1 MSKQKSLIL
10 LKMLMGILNF
20 AILTFLAV
28 IILYTIGMVRATYT
42 ARSFLNHITYLPMN
56 PVKTVIVM
64 YVALFTLVAI
74 INLRQQSENSILNQT
89 IYILEVILC
98 GIIIC
103 CVYMEYKGIIFLV
116 IADIV
121 VLIRDKTSQK
131 VFLVIMGLIYIFA
144 DYDIIS
150 LGIKMVSFREL
161 LNVYTVRQHMLMTG
175 ILNFFSSV
183 NAIAFIAYMIIYM
196 RSQIKEK
203 ERVTILN
210 QQLAEANVQLSEM
223 NNQLKDYAAMQV
235 VYIALVTPGGTVSA
249 DVRAV
254 SYIGIPL
261 AMLALNSYGLDPA
274 STKGVAMA
282 TSFGAMV
289 GTLGT
294 VLFYGTATINLVWQ
308 HIGWR
313 AVEKGEFK
321 KLYLVDMVLPWISH
335 LICSFIPTVVMCK
348 LGVPVVETIKATLP
362 MDGLAMKT
370 LFTVGSMLPCVG
382 IAILLKQVV
391 NKVTDFVPFFVGFT
405 LAAGVGLNLVSV
417 TVVAGMFAIIHYNI
431 KMVGIRAK
439 EAALA
444 SGGSFDD
451 DDDEEEI

>member
-175 ILNFFSSV
+175 ILLSVQLLFLNFVHINHIRGESI
-183 NAIAFIAYMIIYM
+183 NIL
-196 RSQIKEK
+196 
-203 ERVTILN
+203 ILN
-210 QQLAEANVQLSEM
+210 GIVFHFQ
-223 NNQLKDYAAMQV
+223 KD
-235 VYIALVTPGGTVSA
+235 
-249 DVRAV
+249 R
-254 SYIGIPL
+254 
-261 AMLALNSYGLDPA
+261 
-274 STKGVAMA
+274 
-282 TSFGAMV
+282 MV
-289 GTLGT
+289 
-294 VLFYGTATINLVWQ
+294 
-308 HIGWR
+308 
-313 AVEKGEFK
+313 K
-321 KLYLVDMVLPWISH
+321 
-335 LICSFIPTVVMCK
+335 ICQ
-348 LGVPVVETIKATLP
+348 
-362 MDGLAMKT
+362 
-370 LFTVGSMLPCVG
+370 
-382 IAILLKQVV
+382 KQ
-391 NKVTDFVPFFVGFT
+391 
-405 LAAGVGLNLVSV
+405 
-417 TVVAGMFAIIHYNI
+417 
-431 KMVGIRAK
+431 RQC
-439 EAALA
+439 
-444 SGGSFDD
+444 
-451 DDDEEEI
+451 